1 MNNFVRFRQQHL
13 LLYKAL
19 PIHPGRTQLLFGTA
33 CRLTNVLEVSR
44 DYPSRHI
51 SITGNAHFD
60 VAAPLL
66 KVSKKCQKFIKNLG
80 LMETVA
86 RFVL

>member
-1 MNNFVRFRQQHL
+1 MRFHRQRL
-13 LLYKAL
+13 RLYKTL
-19 PIHPGRTQLLFGTA
+19 PIYPGRTQLLFGTS
-33 CRLTNVLEVSR
+33 CRPTNVVEGSR

-51 SITGNAHFD
+51 SITVNAHFD

-80 LMETVA
+80 LVETVA
-86 RFVL
+86 RFAL